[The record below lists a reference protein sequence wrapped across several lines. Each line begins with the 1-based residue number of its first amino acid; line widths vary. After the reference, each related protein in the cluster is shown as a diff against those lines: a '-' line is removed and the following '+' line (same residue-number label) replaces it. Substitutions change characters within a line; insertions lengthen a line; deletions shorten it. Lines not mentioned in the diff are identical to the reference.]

1 MIGIRATGDR
11 HGLIIHFACRESKRL
26 AAGESNSDRHRVC
39 SLRVKSTMRHV
50 RGGTR
55 NMLLYAR
62 NRCSLCPIGCLRGEF
77 ITRLP
82 TYLPI
87 LRKSSASAALQRQFV
102 RRHAL
107 LCRIRVFKCR
117 YDDDDCHIC
126 TLDQA
131 HCIIS
136 RTAYISSRAD
146 RLDSAD
152 SAGHIPYTLHRYLP
166 SGQQQHLSA
175 NG

>member
-1 MIGIRATGDR
+1 VIGTQGGVVIGIRATGDR

-62 NRCSLCPIGCLRGEF
+62 NRCPLHQPIGCLRGEF
-77 ITRLP
+77 ITR
-82 TYLPI
+82 LPI

-117 YDDDDCHIC
+117 YDDDDCHIY
-126 TLDQA
+126 A
-131 HCIIS
+131 RS
-136 RTAYISSRAD
+136 
-146 RLDSAD
+146 
-152 SAGHIPYTLHRYLP
+152 GTLHRIEDCIYLE
-166 SGQQQHLSA
+166 
-175 NG
+175 